1 MYAKID
7 FCTAVRSTKS
17 IFASNPFWHCLCFLL
32 CFAKRHFCTAFVFCC
47 AKNTAAPNTAALN
60 PFLSLP
66 VLSHVGGT
74 PNIFLHQKQ
83 TKIQHV
89 LTVIKRPTKNISA
102 LFTFFACNVFIFYIL
117 FAAFLKVCLT
127 CILIL

>member
-1 MYAKID
+1 MFFILLAFFFIRTQPAEHLLFALHNLLLLCDAKIS
-7 FCTAVRSTKS
+7 FCTAKIYFCTKH
-17 IFASNPFWHCLCFLL
+17 IFAS
-32 CFAKRHFCTAFVFCC
+32 
-47 AKNTAAPNTAALN
+47 N